1 MSNALAKNGADRERG
16 GSRKRG
22 RDCERGGGRERRQA
36 VSGGAGTRAAS
47 AAVVMEAAGGP
58 EVLRLVER
66 DAPEPGPGQV
76 LVEVAAAGVNFI
88 DTYHRS
94 GLYPVALP
102 FVPGLEGAGTV
113 VAAGP
118 QPSEQGGPNGP
129 SESGGQG
136 KSNEPNGSGRPSGS
150 APGGPAVGDRVAW
163 VDACGS
169 YARHAAVA
177 ADRAVAV
184 PAGIGLETAAAAML
198 QGLTAHYLAAS
209 CPPLEEGMR
218 VLVHAAAGGTGRLL
232 VQMAKLRGAEVVAT
246 VGSAAKAELARSAGA
261 DHVIDYNAD
270 DLVAGVVA
278 AVGPDAIDVVYDG
291 VGAATYDAGLELLR
305 RRGTMVTF
313 GNASGPVE
321 PKPPLHLSAKSLWLT
336 RPTLWDYM
344 ADGAEYAARTAE
356 LFGWIASGR
365 LDINISERLGLA
377 EAGRA
382 HELIAGRSNAGKIL
396 LIR

>member
-1 MSNALAKNGADRERG
+1 MSA
-16 GSRKRG
+16 
-22 RDCERGGGRERRQA
+22 
-36 VSGGAGTRAAS
+36 GAGTRAAS
-47 AAVVMEAAGGP
+47 AAVVMEAPGGP

-113 VAAGP
+113 VAVGP
-118 QPSEQGGPNGP
+118 D
-129 SESGGQG
+129 ES
-136 KSNEPNGSGRPSGS
+136 NGSNRPTPGR
-150 APGGPAVGDRVAW
+150 PAVGDRVAW

-177 ADRAVAV
+177 ADQAVAV
-184 PAGIGLETAAAAML
+184 PPGISLETAAAAML
-198 QGLTAHYLAAS
+198 QGLTAHYLATS

-278 AVGPDAIDVVYDG
+278 AVGPAAIDVVYDG

-336 RPTLWDYM
+336 RPTLWDYT
-344 ADGAEYAARTAE
+344 ADEAEYAARTAE

-365 LDINISERLGLA
+365 LEVNISERLGLD

-396 LIR
+396 LSG

>member
-1 MSNALAKNGADRERG
+1 MSTGAATG
-16 GSRKRG
+16 
-22 RDCERGGGRERRQA
+22 
-36 VSGGAGTRAAS
+36 AAS
-47 AAVVMEAAGGP
+47 AAVVLEAPGGP
-58 EVLRLVER
+58 EVLRLTER
-66 DAPEPGPGQV
+66 DVPEPGTGQV

-102 FVPGLEGAGTV
+102 FTLGLEGAGTV
-113 VAAGP
+113 TAVGP
-118 QPSEQGGPNGP
+118 DVD
-129 SESGGQG
+129 
-136 KSNEPNGSGRPSGS
+136 RPV
-150 APGGPAVGDRVAW
+150 VGDRVGW
-163 VDACGS
+163 VGDAGA

-177 ADRAVAV
+177 ADRAVPV
-184 PAGIGLETAAAAML
+184 PDGIDLETAAAALL
-198 QGLTAHYLAAS
+198 QGLTAHYLAVS
-209 CPPLEEGMR
+209 CPPLEKGMR

-246 VGSAAKAELARSAGA
+246 VGSAVKAELARSAGA
-261 DHVIDYNAD
+261 DHVIDYNAG
-270 DLVAGVVA
+270 DLVAAVVE
-278 AVGPDAIDVVYDG
+278 AVGPEAVDVVYDG

-321 PKPPLHLSAKSLWLT
+321 AKPPLHLSAKSLWLT

-344 ADGAEYAARTAE
+344 ADQAEYEARTAD

-365 LDINISERLGLA
+365 VEINISQRLGLG

-382 HELIAGRSNAGKIL
+382 HELIAGRDNAGKIL
-396 LIR
+396 LIP

>member
-1 MSNALAKNGADRERG
+1 MSAAR
-16 GSRKRG
+16 
-22 RDCERGGGRERRQA
+22 
-36 VSGGAGTRAAS
+36 TRAAS
-47 AAVVMEAAGGP
+47 AAVVVEAAGGP

-113 VAAGP
+113 VAVGP
-118 QPSEQGGPNGP
+118 EEPSEQGGP
-129 SESGGQG
+129 SQSGGPGESDGQG
-136 KSNEPNGSGRPSGS
+136 ESNEPNGSSRLDRL
-150 APGGPAVGDRVAW
+150 APGRPAVGDRVAW

-209 CPPLEEGMR
+209 CPPLGEGMR

-396 LIR
+396 LVR